1 MILLP
6 GHWAKEQGT
15 MINNNKELQE
25 LFVTAESGAETIFD
39 VYDFLTDY
47 EEDYV
52 SSGLVV
58 AKVKP
63 TIYDAYELYRN
74 TKSNAEKAVDKILNA
89 DFSKIIEQFDLEKLF
104 NQIPEEYR
112 GVIAQLLEEMGL
124 NE

>member
-1 MILLP
+1 
-6 GHWAKEQGT
+6 